1 MDNQTIK
8 TELDQ
13 LKKSHLRMKRVYIGS
28 LLLLVIAFAAF
39 SFTNLNRFNL
49 IRAKGIVIE
58 DANGKDRILI
68 GAPVPYSKH
77 RVRTDTALVRKYWA
91 NQFNDPNQYM
101 GWYKNYRNASNGIIF
116 MNEDGFDRVLVG
128 ENLADPNAGERLFEV
143 SGILM
148 NNKTG
153 WERAGAGINTTKDG
167 KSRAGFGLD
176 DESGEAMHLMTMEDG
191 SKALI
196 ISDED
201 GSIRIGMSKKPGEL
215 FQNKE
220 SFTGIKYFNNEGKL
234 VWEQQMNTIK
244 RR

>member
-1 MDNQTIK
+1 MDNQSIK
-8 TELDQ
+8 AELAQ
-13 LKKSHLRMKRVYIGS
+13 LKKSHARAKRFYLGS
-28 LLLLVIAFAAF
+28 LLLVILGFAFF
-39 SFTNLNRFNL
+39 SFVQINRFDI

-68 GAPVPYSKH
+68 GAPVPFSKD

-91 NQFNDPNQYM
+91 SQFKDPNQYM
-101 GWYKNYRNASNGIIF
+101 GWYKKYKNSANGIVF
-116 MNEDGFDRVLVG
+116 MNEGGFDRVLVG
-128 ENLADPNAGERLFEV
+128 ENLADPNVGVRMFEI

-148 NNKTG
+148 NNKMG
-153 WERAGAGINTTKDG
+153 WERAGAGINTTQDG
-167 KSRAGFGLD
+167 KSRAGIGLD

-196 ISDED
+196 IADEN

-220 SFTGIKYFNNEGKL
+220 SFTGIRYFNNEGKL
-234 VWEQQMNTIK
+234 VWEQKMDSTRK
-244 RR
+244 K

>member
-1 MDNQTIK
+1 MDNQSIK
-8 TELDQ
+8 AELAE
-13 LKKSHLRMKRVYIGS
+13 LRKSHARMRRFYSGS
-28 LLLLVIAFAAF
+28 LLVVIVGFAFF
-39 SFTNLNRFNL
+39 SFVQINRFDI

-68 GAPVPYSKH
+68 GAPVPFSKD

-91 NQFNDPNQYM
+91 SQFKDPNQYM
-101 GWYKNYRNASNGIIF
+101 GWYKKYKNSANGIVF
-116 MNEDGFDRVLVG
+116 MNEGGFDRVLVG
-128 ENLADPNAGERLFEV
+128 ENLADPNVGVRMFEM

-148 NNKTG
+148 NNKMG
-153 WERAGAGINTTKDG
+153 WERAGAGINTTQDG
-167 KSRAGFGLD
+167 KSRAGIGLD

-196 ISDED
+196 IADEN

-220 SFTGIKYFNNEGKL
+220 SFTGIRYFNSEGKL
-234 VWEQQMNTIK
+234 VWEQKMDSI
-244 RR
+244 RRK